1 VTPTSRL
8 IFAAS
13 TLIPLG
19 VAVIWLPS
27 LLPVWRLAAALLVS
41 FFLLDLWNL
50 RQSASPKVV
59 RELRTSMPVGVW
71 SWVDLQVENRG
82 NHALIL
88 KVHDHHPADFE
99 AEGMPKQ
106 ILLPP
111 LRLARIRYRVKP
123 RHRGDGAYAGVDL
136 VIRSRLGLWWQKR
149 FIPLSDRVRV
159 FPNFREIA
167 HYALLATDNHLSQMG
182 VRKRQRRGEGSDF
195 HQLREYRT
203 GDALRQIDWKAS
215 SRYRRLISKEYQDER
230 DQQLV
235 FMLDCG
241 RHMRHQD
248 AEGAH
253 LDHALNAML
262 LLSYVAERQGDSVG
276 FLSFG
281 GHSRWQPPMKGGGV
295 VRRLLDR
302 TYDIDS
308 TLQAADY
315 LAAAHQL
322 MPLQR
327 RRALVVILTNSRNE
341 ESGDLIKAARLLSR
355 RHLVVIAD
363 LREQALD
370 RTLQQPVHNLQSALM
385 FQGVIDYLS
394 ARREAHEALS
404 YQGSLI
410 VDSEPRKLAIN
421 LVNAYL
427 DVKAS
432 GRL

>member
-1 VTPTSRL
+1 MIPATRL
-8 IFAAS
+8 IAA
-13 TLIPLG
+13 L
-19 VAVIWLPS
+19 AVLS
-27 LLPVWRLAAALLVS
+27 LLGLGAVWIPALVPVWKLFLASLCAVA
-41 FFLLDLWNL
+41 LLDLWNL
-50 RQSASPKVV
+50 RRSATPQVT

-71 SWVDLQVENRG
+71 SWAELQVENRRAQ
-82 NHALIL
+82 ALRL
-88 KVHDHHPADFE
+88 KVHDHHPGDFE
-99 AEGMPKQ
+99 ADGMPKT
-106 ILLPP
+106 IRLPAE
-111 LRLARIRYRVKP
+111 RQVRIRYRMKP
-123 RHRGDGAYAGVDL
+123 RHRGDGVFRGVDL
-136 VIRSRLGLWWQKR
+136 ILQSSLGLWWQKR
-149 FIPLSDRVRV
+149 FVPLTHRVRV

-167 HYALLATDNHLSQMG
+167 HFALLATDNHLSQLG
-182 VRKRQRRGEGSDF
+182 VRRRQRRGEGSDF

-203 GDALRQIDWKAS
+203 GDALRQIDWKAT

-235 FMLDCG
+235 FTLDCG

-248 AEGAH
+248 ADGAH

-262 LLSYVAERQGDSVG
+262 LLSHVAERQGDAVG

-281 GHSRWQPPMKGGGV
+281 GQTRWQPPMKGGGV

-315 LAAAHQL
+315 MAAAHRL

-341 ESGDLIKAARLLSR
+341 ESAELLRAAKLLSR

-370 RTLQQPVHNLQSALM
+370 RTLNQPVHKLGSALM
-385 FQGVIDYLS
+385 FQGVLDYLS
-394 ARREAHEALS
+394 TRRESHEALK
-404 YQGSLI
+404 YQGALI
-410 VDSEPRKLAIN
+410 VDSEPRKLAVN

>member
-1 VTPTSRL
+1 VSPSLRL
-8 IFAAS
+8 IIGVSLLAV
-13 TLIPLG
+13 LG
-19 VAVIWLPS
+19 LALIWLPQ
-27 LLPVWRLAAALLVS
+27 LLPVWKSLAVLL
-41 FFLLDLWNL
+41 LMIGLMDLWRL
-50 RQSASPKVV
+50 RRGETPQVNRV
-59 RELRTSMPVGVW
+59 LRTSMPVGVW
-71 SWVDLQVENRG
+71 SWVELQIENWRPR
-82 NHALIL
+82 ALL
-88 KVHDHHPADFE
+88 LQAHDHYAGDFQ
-99 AEGMPKQ
+99 AEGMPQ
-106 ILLPP
+106 QVLLPAG
-111 LRLARIRYRVKP
+111 RQVRVRYRVKP
-123 RHRGDGAYAGVDL
+123 LHRGDARFAGVDL
-136 VIRSRLGLWWQKR
+136 LLRSPLGLWWQKR
-149 FIPLSDRVRV
+149 FVALPDQVQV

-167 HYALLATDNHLSQMG
+167 HFALLATDNHLSQMG
-182 VRKRQRRGEGSDF
+182 VRRRQRRGEGSDF

-230 DQQLV
+230 DQHLV
-235 FMLDCG
+235 FMLDCS

-262 LLSYVAERQGDSVG
+262 LLSYVAERQGDAVG

-295 VRRLLDR
+295 VRRLLER

-315 LAAAHQL
+315 MAAAHRL

-341 ESGDLIKAARLLSR
+341 ESEDLLKAAKLLSR
-355 RHLVVIAD
+355 RHLVVITD
-363 LREQALD
+363 LREHALD

-385 FQGVIDYLS
+385 FQGVVDYLS
-394 ARREAHEALS
+394 TRRESHEALR

-410 VDSEPRKLAIN
+410 VDSEPRKLAVN

-427 DVKAS
+427 DVKGS

>member
-1 VTPTSRL
+1 MRPSSRL
-8 IFAAS
+8 I
-13 TLIPLG
+13 TLATAPVLLG
-19 VAVIWLPS
+19 LAVIWLPRLVPAWK
-27 LLPVWRLAAALLVS
+27 LLLALLIS
-41 FFLLDLWNL
+41 ASLLDLW
-50 RQSASPKVV
+50 RQRRNPTPRAR

-71 SWVDLQVENRG
+71 SRVDLLVENR
-82 NHALIL
+82 HDFPLVVRA
-88 KVHDHHPADFE
+88 HDHHPGDFKAD
-99 AEGMPKQ
+99 GMPRQ
-106 ILLPP
+106 IRLPP
-111 LRLARIRYRVKP
+111 QRQVRIPYRVMP
-123 RHRGDGAYAGVDL
+123 RQRGDGEFAGVDL
-136 VIRSRLGLWWQKR
+136 VLRSPLGLWWQKR
-149 FIPLSDRVRV
+149 FVPLPERVRV

-167 HYALLATDNHLSQMG
+167 HFALLATDNHLSQMG
-182 VRKRQRRGEGSDF
+182 VRRRQRRGEGNDF

-203 GDALRQIDWKAS
+203 GDVMRQIDWKAT
-215 SRYRRLISKEYQDER
+215 SRYRRLISKDYQDER

-248 AEGAH
+248 AQGGH

-262 LLSYVAERQGDSVG
+262 LLSYVAERQGDAVG

-281 GHSRWQPPMKGGGV
+281 GDSRWQPPMKGGGM

-308 TLQAADY
+308 TLEAADY
-315 LAAAHQL
+315 LAAARQL

-341 ESGDLIKAARLLSR
+341 ESGDLLKAAKLLSR

-363 LREQALD
+363 LREQTLD
-370 RTLQQPVHNLQSALM
+370 STLQQPVRNFQSALM
-385 FQGVIDYLS
+385 FQGVVDYL
-394 ARREAHEALS
+394 ATRRESHEALR

-410 VDSEPRKLAIN
+410 VDSRPRELAIN

-427 DVKAS
+427 DIKSS

>member
-1 VTPTSRL
+1 MSPSYRL
-8 IFAAS
+8 IAAVCV
-13 TLIPLG
+13 LVLMG
-19 VAVIWLPS
+19 LALVWLPS
-27 LLPVWRLAAALLVS
+27 LLPAWKLLAAILFAVA
-41 FFLLDLWNL
+41 LLDLWRL
-50 RQSASPKVV
+50 RRTASPSLT
-59 RELRTSMPVGVW
+59 RELRVSMPVGVW
-71 SWVDLQVENRG
+71 SWVDLQVESLLER
-82 NHALIL
+82 ALIL
-88 KVHDHHPADFE
+88 RVHDHHPGDFE
-99 AEGMPKQ
+99 VEGLPRR

-111 LRLARIRYRVKP
+111 RRQARIRYRVKP
-123 RHRGDGAYAGVDL
+123 ARRGDGQFTGVDL
-136 VIRSRLGLWWQKR
+136 VLRSALGLWWHKR
-149 FIPLSDRVRV
+149 FVPLPERVRV

-167 HYALLATDNHLSQMG
+167 HFALLATDNHLSQMG
-182 VRKRQRRGEGSDF
+182 VRRRQRRGEGSDF
-195 HQLREYRT
+195 LQLREYRT
-203 GDALRQIDWKAS
+203 GDAMRQIDWKAS

-262 LLSYVAERQGDSVG
+262 LLSYVAERQGDAVG

-281 GHSRWQPPMKGGGV
+281 GHSRWQPPMKGGGM
-295 VRRLLDR
+295 VRRLLDQ

-308 TLQAADY
+308 TLEAADY
-315 LAAAHQL
+315 MGAAHQL

-341 ESGDLIKAARLLSR
+341 ESGELIKAAKLLSR

-370 RTLQQPVHNLQSALM
+370 RTLQQPVHNLSSALM
-385 FQGVIDYLS
+385 FQGVVDYLS
-394 ARREAHEALS
+394 ARRESHEALR

>member
-1 VTPTSRL
+1 MKPAPRLLIALALLALLGLLAVWLPALAQAWKLLGALLLGLALLDLLRLRRLPMPRLSR
-8 IFAAS
+8 AVRS
-13 TLIPLG
+13 SIPLG
-19 VAVIWLPS
+19 VWSKVGLTLENES
-27 LLPVWRLAAALLVS
+27 DTAL
-41 FFLLDLWNL
+41 
-50 RQSASPKVV
+50 
-59 RELRTSMPVGVW
+59 EL
-71 SWVDLQVENRG
+71 Q
-82 NHALIL
+82 I
-88 KVHDHHPADFE
+88 HDHHPGDFRV
-99 AEGMPKQ
+99 EGMPRTLHLPARRQ
-106 ILLPP
+106 ATLGYRLLPP
-111 LRLARIRYRVKP
+111 R
-123 RHRGDGAYAGVDL
+123 RGDGWFAGVDIVL
-136 VIRSRLGLWWQKR
+136 TSPLALWRQKR
-149 FIPLSDRVRV
+149 FAALRERLQV

-182 VRKRQRRGEGSDF
+182 VRRRQRRGEGSDF

-248 AEGAH
+248 AGGAH

-262 LLSYVAERQGDSVG
+262 LLSYVADRQGDAVG

-281 GHSRWQPPMKGGGV
+281 GISRWQPPMKGGHV
-295 VRRLLDR
+295 VRRLLER

-308 TLQAADY
+308 TLQSSDY

-341 ESGDLIKAARLLSR
+341 ESGDLRRAAALLAR

-363 LREQALD
+363 LREQSLD
-370 RTLQQPVHNLQSALM
+370 SAVERPVHDLSSALL
-385 FQGVIDYLS
+385 FQGVVDYLS
-394 ARREAHEALS
+394 ARRQAHESLRHQGALV
-404 YQGSLI
+404 
-410 VDSEPRKLAIN
+410 VDSVPQQLAIN

-427 DVKAS
+427 DVKAA

>member
-1 VTPTSRL
+1 VNPASRL
-8 IFAAS
+8 IVGVISLALLGLAA
-13 TLIPLG
+13 
-19 VAVIWLPS
+19 IWLPDLAS
-27 LLPVWRLAAALLVS
+27 AWKLLATLLLAMALM
-41 FFLLDLWNL
+41 DMWQL
-50 RQSASPKVV
+50 RSIETPEVR

-71 SWVDLQVENRG
+71 SWVELEVENRRQT
-82 NHALIL
+82 ALL
-88 KVHDHHPADFE
+88 FRVHDHHPGDFLSD
-99 AEGMPKQ
+99 GLPRQ
-106 ILLPP
+106 VLLPGG
-111 LRLARIRYRVKP
+111 RQAHVRYRVKP
-123 RHRGDGAYAGVDL
+123 LQRGDGEFSGVDL
-136 VIRSRLGLWWQKR
+136 VLRAPLGLWWQKR
-149 FIPLSDRVRV
+149 FVPLPDRVRV

-167 HYALLATDNHLSQMG
+167 HFALLATDNHLSQMG
-182 VRKRQRRGEGSDF
+182 IRRRQRRGEGNDF
-195 HQLREYRT
+195 LQLREYRT
-203 GDALRQIDWKAS
+203 GDALRQIDWKAT
-215 SRYRRLISKEYQDER
+215 SRQRRLISKEYQDER

-262 LLSYVAERQGDSVG
+262 LLSYVAERQGDAVG

-281 GHSRWQPPMKGGGV
+281 GDSRWQPPMKGGGV
-295 VRRLLDR
+295 VRRLLDL

-341 ESGDLIKAARLLSR
+341 ESADLRKAAKLLSR
-355 RHLVVIAD
+355 RHLVVVAD
-363 LREQALD
+363 LREQSLD
-370 RTLQQPVHNLQSALM
+370 RALRQPVHNLQSALM
-385 FQGVIDYLS
+385 FQGVVDYLS
-394 ARREAHEALS
+394 ARRESHEALR

>member
-1 VTPTSRL
+1 MRPAPRL
-8 IFAAS
+8 LLALALLSLLALAA
-13 TLIPLG
+13 
-19 VAVIWLPS
+19 IWLPP
-27 LLPVWRLAAALLVS
+27 LAGVWKLAAALLLGMG
-41 FFLLDLWNL
+41 LLDLFRL
-50 RQSASPKVV
+50 RGQSTPGVE
-59 RELRTSMPVGVW
+59 RDLRTSIPVGAW
-71 SWVDLQVENRG
+71 SEVSLKLVNDSDTVQDLQ
-82 NHALIL
+82 L
-88 KVHDHHPADFE
+88 HDHHPGDFK
-99 AEGMPKQ
+99 AEGMPSSLVLPADRQ
-106 ILLPP
+106 ATVRYRLLPT
-111 LRLARIRYRVKP
+111 R
-123 RHRGDGAYAGVDL
+123 RGDGLFKGVDL
-136 VIRSRLGLWWQKR
+136 LLQSPLALWRQKR
-149 FIPLSDRVRV
+149 FIELPASVRV

-167 HYALLATDNHLSQMG
+167 HYALLATDNHLSQIG
-182 VRKRQRRGEGSDF
+182 VRRRQRRGEGSDF

-248 AEGAH
+248 ADGAH

-262 LLSYVAERQGDSVG
+262 LLSYVADRQGDAVG

-281 GHSRWQPPMKGGGV
+281 GMSRWQPPMKGGHV

-302 TYDIDS
+302 TYDLDS
-308 TLQAADY
+308 SLQAADY
-315 LAAAHQL
+315 LAAAHKL

-327 RRALVVILTNSRNE
+327 RRSLVVILTNSRNE
-341 ESGDLIKAARLLSR
+341 ESGDLLKAASLLSR

-363 LREQALD
+363 LREQSLD
-370 RTLQQPVHNLQSALM
+370 RAVEQPVHDLSSALL
-385 FQGVIDYLS
+385 FQGVVDYLS
-394 ARREAHEALS
+394 TRRQSHESLRHQGAL
-404 YQGSLI
+404 I
-410 VDSEPRKLAIN
+410 IDSEPRQLPVK

>member
-1 VTPTSRL
+1 MSPTSRL
-8 IFAAS
+8 IVAVFG
-13 TLIPLG
+13 LVLLG
-19 VAVIWLPS
+19 LAVIWLPA
-27 LLPVWRLAAALLVS
+27 LLPAWKLLLALLLALS
-41 FFLLDLWNL
+41 LLDLWRL
-50 RQSASPKVV
+50 RQQATPLVA

-71 SWVDLQVENRG
+71 SWVRLQVENPFDK
-82 NHALIL
+82 ALFFKL
-88 KVHDHHPADFE
+88 HDHHPGDFTS
-99 AEGMPKQ
+99 EGIPRQ
-106 ILLPP
+106 VQLPAG
-111 LRLARIRYRVKP
+111 RQARIRYRVKP
-123 RHRGDGAYAGVDL
+123 RHRGDGEFPGVDL
-136 VIRSRLGLWWQKR
+136 ILRSSLGLWRQKR
-149 FIPLSDRVRV
+149 FLPLPDRVRV

-167 HYALLATDNHLSQMG
+167 HFALLATDNHLSQMG
-182 VRKRQRRGEGSDF
+182 VRRRQRRGEGSDF

-203 GDALRQIDWKAS
+203 GDALRQIDWKAT

-253 LDHALNAML
+253 LDQALNAML
-262 LLSYVAERQGDSVG
+262 LLSYVAERQGDAVG

-295 VRRLLDR
+295 AKRLLDR

-341 ESGDLIKAARLLSR
+341 ESADLLKAAKLLSR

-385 FQGVIDYLS
+385 FQGVADYLS
-394 ARREAHEALS
+394 VRRESHEALRH
-404 YQGSLI
+404 QGALI
-410 VDSEPRKLAIN
+410 VDSEPQKLAIN

>member
-1 VTPTSRL
+1 MSPSSRL
-8 IFAAS
+8 VTATAG
-13 TLIPLG
+13 LALLG
-19 VAVIWLPS
+19 LALVWLPQLAVAWK
-27 LLPVWRLAAALLVS
+27 LLAALLAAIG
-41 FFLLDLWNL
+41 LLDLLAL
-50 RQSASPKVV
+50 RRAATPRVV
-59 RELRTSMPVGVW
+59 RELRTSMPVGVG
-71 SWVDLQVENRG
+71 SWVGLRIENRG
-82 NHALIL
+82 DNGLLL
-88 KVHDHHPADFE
+88 KVHDHHPGDFE
-99 AEGMPKQ
+99 AEQMPRQ
-106 ILLPP
+106 IQLPP
-111 LRLARIRYRVKP
+111 QRQASLRYRVIP
-123 RHRGDGAYAGVDL
+123 RHRGDGEFAGVDL
-136 VIRSRLGLWWQKR
+136 VLRSSLGLWWQKR
-149 FIPLSDRVRV
+149 FVPLPERVRV
-159 FPNFREIA
+159 YPNFREIA
-167 HYALLATDNHLSQMG
+167 HFALLATDNHLSQLG
-182 VRKRQRRGEGSDF
+182 VRRRQRRGEGSDF

-215 SRYRRLISKEYQDER
+215 SRYRRLISREYQDER

-248 AEGAH
+248 AQGAH

-262 LLSYVAERQGDSVG
+262 LLSHVAERQGDAVG

-295 VRRLLDR
+295 VKRLLDR

-341 ESGDLIKAARLLSR
+341 ESADLLKAARLLSR

-363 LREQALD
+363 LHEQSLD
-370 RTLQQPVHNLQSALM
+370 RSLQQPVHDLRSALL
-385 FQGVIDYLS
+385 FQGVVDYLS
-394 ARREAHEALS
+394 ARRESHEALR

-410 VDSEPRKLAIN
+410 LDSEPRELAVK

>member
-1 VTPTSRL
+1 M
-8 IFAAS
+8 AAA
-13 TLIPLG
+13 TLVLLG
-19 VAVIWLPS
+19 LALIWLPL
-27 LLPVWRLAAALLVS
+27 LLPAWKWGGALLIA
-41 FFLLDLWNL
+41 FALLDFRKL
-50 RQSASPKVV
+50 RQSTTPEIS
-59 RELRTSMPVGVW
+59 RELRNSMPVGVW
-71 SWVDLQVENRG
+71 SWVGLQVENRG
-82 NHALIL
+82 DRALLL
-88 KVHDHHPADFE
+88 KVHDHHPGDFE
-99 AEGMPKQ
+99 TEGLPRQ
-106 ILLPP
+106 ILLPG
-111 LRLARIRYRVKP
+111 LRQAHIRYRVKP
-123 RHRGDGAYAGVDL
+123 RQRGDGEFSGVDL
-136 VIRSRLGLWWQKR
+136 VMRSRLGLWWQKR
-149 FIPLSDRVRV
+149 FVPLTDRVRV

-167 HYALLATDNHLSQMG
+167 HFALLATDNHLSQMG
-182 VRKRQRRGEGSDF
+182 VRRRQRRGEGSDF
-195 HQLREYRT
+195 HQLREYRM
-203 GDALRQIDWKAS
+203 GDAMRQIDWKAT

-248 AEGAH
+248 AEGVH

-281 GHSRWQPPMKGGGV
+281 GLSRWQPPMKGGGV

-315 LAAAHQL
+315 MAAAHQL

-341 ESGDLIKAARLLSR
+341 ESGDLLKAAKLLSR

-370 RTLQQPVHNLQSALM
+370 RTLQQPVHNLQTALM
-385 FQGVIDYLS
+385 FQGVVDYLS
-394 ARREAHEALS
+394 VRREAHEALS

-410 VDSEPRKLAIN
+410 IDSEPRKLAIN

>member
-1 VTPTSRL
+1 VNPTYRL
-8 IFAAS
+8 ITA
-13 TLIPLG
+13 TVVLVLLG
-19 VAVIWLPS
+19 LATIWLPA
-27 LLPVWRLAAALLVS
+27 LEPVWKLYAAVLIAIS
-41 FFLLDLWNL
+41 LLDLWRL
-50 RQSASPKVV
+50 WHTDSPQVS

-71 SWVDLQVENRG
+71 SWVGLQIENPSDQ
-82 NHALIL
+82 ALQL
-88 KVHDHHPADFE
+88 KVHDHHPGDFE
-99 AEGMPKQ
+99 VEGMPKPVR
-106 ILLPP
+106 LPAQ
-111 LRLARIRYRVKP
+111 RQARVRYRVNP
-123 RHRGDGAYAGVDL
+123 RARGDREFAGVDL
-136 VIRSRLGLWWQKR
+136 MMRSTLGLWWQKR
-149 FIPLSDRVRV
+149 FLPLPERARV

-167 HYALLATDNHLSQMG
+167 HFALLATDNHLSQMG
-182 VRKRQRRGEGSDF
+182 VRRRQRRGEGSDF

-203 GDALRQIDWKAS
+203 GDVMRQIDWKAS

-248 AEGAH
+248 GEGAH

-315 LAAAHQL
+315 MAAAHQL

-327 RRALVVILTNSRNE
+327 RRSLVVILTNSRNE
-341 ESGDLIKAARLLSR
+341 ESSDLLKAAKLLSR

-363 LREQALD
+363 LREQTLD

-385 FQGVIDYLS
+385 FQGVVDYLS
-394 ARREAHEALS
+394 TRQESHQALS

>member
-1 VTPTSRL
+1 M
-8 IFAAS
+8 
-13 TLIPLG
+13 
-19 VAVIWLPS
+19 VARSLSHSPS
-27 LLPVWRLAAALLVS
+27 L
-41 FFLLDLWNL
+41 
-50 RQSASPKVV
+50 
-59 RELRTSMPVGVW
+59 
-71 SWVDLQVENRG
+71 
-82 NHALIL
+82 
-88 KVHDHHPADFE
+88 
-99 AEGMPKQ
+99 
-106 ILLPP
+106 
-111 LRLARIRYRVKP
+111 
-123 RHRGDGAYAGVDL
+123 
-136 VIRSRLGLWWQKR
+136 
-149 FIPLSDRVRV
+149 
-159 FPNFREIA
+159 
-167 HYALLATDNHLSQMG
+167 
-182 VRKRQRRGEGSDF
+182 RQRRGEGSDF

-203 GDALRQIDWKAS
+203 GDAMRQIDWKAS

-230 DQQLV
+230 DQHLV
-235 FMLDCG
+235 FMLDCS

-262 LLSYVAERQGDSVG
+262 LLSYVAERQGDAVG

-315 LAAAHQL
+315 MAAAHRL

-341 ESGDLIKAARLLSR
+341 ESEDLLKAAKLLSR
-355 RHLVVIAD
+355 RHLVVITD

-370 RTLQQPVHNLQSALM
+370 RALLQPVHNLQSALM
-385 FQGVIDYLS
+385 FQGVVDYLS
-394 ARREAHEALS
+394 ARHESHEALR

-410 VDSEPRKLAIN
+410 IDSEPRKLAIN

>member
-1 VTPTSRL
+1 MNPSYRL
-8 IFAAS
+8 VIATAA
-13 TLIPLG
+13 LVLLG
-19 VAVIWLPS
+19 LAAIWLPA
-27 LLPVWRLAAALLVS
+27 LEPAWKLYAAVLVAIG
-41 FFLLDLWNL
+41 LLDLWRL
-50 RQSASPKVV
+50 RRCDSPRVS

-71 SWVDLQVENRG
+71 SWVGLEIENHSDRALQ
-82 NHALIL
+82 L
-88 KVHDHHPADFE
+88 KVHDHHPGDFE
-99 AEGMPKQ
+99 VDGMPR
-106 ILLPP
+106 P
-111 LRLARIRYRVKP
+111 LRLPAQRQARVRYRVRP
-123 RHRGDGAYAGVDL
+123 MHRGDREFAGVDL
-136 VIRSRLGLWWQKR
+136 LLRSALGLWWQKR
-149 FIPLSDRVRV
+149 FLPLPERARV

-167 HYALLATDNHLSQMG
+167 HFALLATDNHLSQMG
-182 VRKRQRRGEGSDF
+182 VRRRQRRGEGSDF

-248 AEGAH
+248 GEGAH

-262 LLSYVAERQGDSVG
+262 LLSYVAERQGDAVG

-315 LAAAHQL
+315 MAAAHQL

-341 ESGDLIKAARLLSR
+341 ESGDLLKAAKLLSR

-363 LREQALD
+363 LREQTLD

-385 FQGVIDYLS
+385 FQGVVDYLS
-394 ARREAHEALS
+394 ARRESHEALN

>member
-1 VTPTSRL
+1 VNPSRRL
-8 IFAAS
+8 IVAAG
-13 TLIPLG
+13 LLVPLG
-19 VAVIWLPS
+19 LALVWLPA
-27 LLPVWRLAAALLVS
+27 LLPVWKLVASLLVA
-41 FFLLDLWNL
+41 LAVLDLWRL
-50 RQSASPKVV
+50 RQVATPLVV
-59 RELRTSMPVGVW
+59 RELRTGMPVGVW
-71 SWVDLQVENRG
+71 SWVGLKIENRREK
-82 NHALIL
+82 ALLL
-88 KVHDHHPADFE
+88 KVHDHHPGDFE
-99 AEGMPKQ
+99 ADGMPKQ
-106 ILLPP
+106 LLIPAS
-111 LRLARIRYRVKP
+111 RQARIRYRVKP
-123 RHRGDGAYAGVDL
+123 CHRGDGEFVGVDL
-136 VIRSRLGLWWQKR
+136 VLSSSLGFWWQKR
-149 FIPLSDRVRV
+149 FVALPERVRV

-167 HYALLATDNHLSQMG
+167 HFALLATDNHLSQMG
-182 VRKRQRRGEGSDF
+182 VRRRQRRGEGSDF

-203 GDALRQIDWKAS
+203 GDAMRQVDWKAT
-215 SRYRRLISKEYQDER
+215 SRHRRLISKEYQDER

-248 AEGAH
+248 AQGAH

-262 LLSYVAERQGDSVG
+262 LLSYVAERQGDAVG

-281 GHSRWQPPMKGGGV
+281 GHSRWQPPMKGGGMV
-295 VRRLLDR
+295 KRLLDR

-315 LAAAHQL
+315 MAAAHQL

-341 ESGDLIKAARLLSR
+341 ESADLLQAAKLLSR

-370 RTLQQPVHNLQSALM
+370 RSLQQPVHNLQTALM
-385 FQGVIDYLS
+385 FQGVADYL
-394 ARREAHEALS
+394 AVRRESHEALQH
-404 YQGSLI
+404 QGSLI